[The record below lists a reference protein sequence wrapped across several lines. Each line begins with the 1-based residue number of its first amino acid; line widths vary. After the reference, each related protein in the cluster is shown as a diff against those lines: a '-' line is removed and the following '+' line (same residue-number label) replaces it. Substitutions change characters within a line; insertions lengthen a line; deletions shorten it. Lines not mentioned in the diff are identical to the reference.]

1 MATGAEGMDQFK
13 IIQEIAN
20 RAISG
25 VHPGWSELMVLYYVD
40 EEHSRFVNT
49 YLVAQDGVIREKSAR
64 VSNDLDAWLRKLRAG
79 LAQGGKQPF
88 SSCRLHMCADGK
100 FDASYGYEPVDWD
113 ALVTGGWNFPSVTS
127 LH

>member
-1 MATGAEGMDQFK
+1 MISLVEGMDQFQ

-25 VHPGWSELMVLYYVD
+25 AEPGWSELVILYYVD
-40 EEHSRFVNT
+40 EDRSLFSNS
-49 YLVAQDGVIREKSAR
+49 YLVAHDSVIREKSAR
-64 VSNDLDAWLRKLRAG
+64 VSNDLDAWLRKLRAE

-88 SSCRLHMCADGK
+88 TSCKLHLCADGK
-100 FDASYGYEPVDWD
+100 FEASYGYDQVDWKGLLT
-113 ALVTGGWNFPSVTS
+113 AGWNFPAVTS